1 LDRRDWT
8 NVQKMKVKV
17 ANAPTVEEGKWIEA
31 NYHVNNMT
39 EGRDK
44 SHQEAVDK

>member
-1 LDRRDWT
+1 
-8 NVQKMKVKV
+8 MKVKV
-17 ANAPTVEEGKWIEA
+17 ANAPYVEEGKWIEA